1 MREERREKEMCEKLK
16 EKYCGEFFSQAWLPV
31 EEIEKIV
38 DKFMENDKGKEEIP
52 KGDKYKSREEQRT
65 DNILYMISGFQS
77 YFEKNELGLDWLTF
91 DSKKKPLTFVELKD
105 LYFKKT
111 YKLTHKDYFSNDNY
125 EGMIGGNKCKYKRE
139 RFLFSTYYG
148 AIEHAL
154 ADDIYY
160 KYKGCYTMEEL
171 ERVVPYL
178 DSHYYDRN
186 RIILRYMERMQSL
199 KDRGEE
205 WREKIKQLKSVY
217 DKETETE
224 LLIEKLRQKYTE
236 EFFAQPWLPLEDI
249 GKLVDEFIS
258 SVSLANSSKE
268 KEDETQRNSL
278 IWNMIHGFEDLF
290 CKEIGLEYPSFNT
303 SKKILTPKEL
313 KDLFKEKTIKLTRKD
328 YLLLNTSDFF
338 SSSARVSSKNEKNE
352 PCYVKPNSL
361 INIYYRAVENSI
373 TSDLYKHKKCYT
385 IDELEKVV
393 PRLYVPSTYYDRDR
407 IILSYMEKMQS
418 LEDRGEE
425 WKEKIKQLQS

>member
-1 MREERREKEMCEKLK
+1 MCEKLK
-16 EKYCGEFFSQAWLPV
+16 EKYNGDFFSQTWLPV
-31 EEIEKIV
+31 EEICNLV
-38 DKFMENDKGKEEIP
+38 DEFMENDKGKEEIHRD
-52 KGDKYKSREEQRT
+52 GKYKTREEQRT

-77 YFEKNELGLDWLTF
+77 YFEKNELGLNWLTF
-91 DSKKKPLTFVELKD
+91 DNKRKPLTFVELKD
-105 LYFKKT
+105 LYYKKT
-111 YKLTHKDYFSNDNY
+111 YKLTNKDFFSNDNY
-125 EGMIGGNKCKYKRE
+125 EGMIGGNKQKYKRE

-148 AIEHAL
+148 AVEHAL
-154 ADDIYY
+154 SDDLYY

-205 WREKIKQLKSVY
+205 WREKIKKLKAVY
-217 DKETETE
+217 DKETKTE
-224 LLIEKLRQKYTE
+224 FLIEKLRQKYTE
-236 EFFAQPWLPLEDI
+236 DFFRQPWLPLEEI
-249 GKLVDEFIS
+249 GKLVDDFIS
-258 SVSLANSSKE
+258 ISSKE
-268 KEDETQRNSL
+268 ENHNNETQRNAL
-278 IWNMIHGFEDLF
+278 IWTMIYGFEDLF
-290 CKEIGLEYPSFNT
+290 CKELGLQYPSFDT

-338 SSSARVSSKNEKNE
+338 SSSARVPSKNEKNE